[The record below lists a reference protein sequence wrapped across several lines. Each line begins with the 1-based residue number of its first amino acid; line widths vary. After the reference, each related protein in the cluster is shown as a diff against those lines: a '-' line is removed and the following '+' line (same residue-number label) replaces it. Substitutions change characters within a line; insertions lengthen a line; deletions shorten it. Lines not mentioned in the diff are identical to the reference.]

1 MDWSTL
7 PEVGVDKL
15 TIVDKARYFATA
27 AHAAVGQ
34 KRKYSDDD
42 YIVHPIRVANLVKQY
57 GGTDAMIAAAYLHDV
72 VEDTDVTMDTI
83 TSLFGSVVA
92 SLVKDLTDVSKPSDG
107 NREAR
112 KTIDRQHLAQAS
124 ADAQFVKCADIIDNS
139 WDIAENDPK
148 FWPVY
153 RREMIQVLDSMRK
166 VYKTDI
172 WLTALEKVTG
182 VRKLRAS

>member
-1 MDWSTL
+1 
-7 PEVGVDKL
+7 L

-57 GGTDAMIAAAYLHDV
+57 GGTEEMIAAAYLHDV

-107 NREAR
+107 NRG
-112 KTIDRQHLAQAS
+112 T
-124 ADAQFVKCADIIDNS
+124 
-139 WDIAENDPK
+139 
-148 FWPVY
+148 
-153 RREMIQVLDSMRK
+153 
-166 VYKTDI
+166 
-172 WLTALEKVTG
+172 
-182 VRKLRAS
+182 

>member
-1 MDWSTL
+1 M
-7 PEVGVDKL
+7 
-15 TIVDKARYFATA
+15 TIVDKAYTFATA

-34 KRKYSDDD
+34 KRKYDGAD

-72 VEDTDVTMDTI
+72 VEDTDVTMDVI

-112 KTIDRQHLAQAS
+112 KTIDRLHTADAS
-124 ADAQFVKCADIIDNS
+124 ADAQFIKCADIIDNAY
-139 WDIAENDPK
+139 DIADNDPS
-148 FWPVY
+148 FWRVY
-153 RREMIQVLDSMRK
+153 KREMSLLLDQMVRVK
-166 VYKTDI
+166 DTPIYLDARWALEEKK
-172 WLTALEKVTG
+172 LTA
-182 VRKLRAS
+182 

>member
-7 PEVGVDKL
+7 LEVGVDKL

-34 KRKYSDDD
+34 KRKYSNDD

-57 GGTDAMIAAAYLHDV
+57 GGTEEMIAAAYLHDV

-112 KTIDRQHLAQAS
+112 KTIDRQHTADAS
-124 ADAQFVKCADIIDNS
+124 ADAQFVKCADIIDNA
-139 WDIAENDPK
+139 WDIADNDPS
-148 FWPVY
+148 FWKVY
-153 RREMIQVLDSMRK
+153 QREMSLLLDEMSR
-166 VYKTDI
+166 VCGTDI
-172 WLTALEKVTG
+172 WNQAQQAIAQK
-182 VRKLRAS
+182 KAA

>member
-1 MDWSTL
+1 LDWSTL
-7 PEVGVDKL
+7 PKVGVDKL

-57 GGTDAMIAAAYLHDV
+57 GGTEEMIAAAYLHDV

-112 KTIDRQHLAQAS
+112 KTIDRLHTADAS
-124 ADAQFVKCADIIDNS
+124 ADAQFIKCADIMDNA
-139 WDIAENDPK
+139 WDIADNDPS
-148 FWPVY
+148 FWKVY
-153 RREMIQVLDSMRK
+153 QREMSLLLDEMSR
-166 VYKTDI
+166 VRGTDI
-172 WLTALEKVTG
+172 WNQAQQAIAQK
-182 VRKLRAS
+182 KAA

>member
-1 MDWSTL
+1 M
-7 PEVGVDKL
+7 

-57 GGTDAMIAAAYLHDV
+57 GGTEDMIAAAYLHDV

-92 SLVKDLTDVSKPSDG
+92 KYVSDLTDVSKPSDG

-112 KTIDRQHLAQAS
+112 KTIDRLHTADAS
-124 ADAQFVKCADIIDNS
+124 ADAQFIKCADIIDNAY
-139 WDIAENDPK
+139 DISDHDPS
-148 FWPVY
+148 FWRVY
-153 RREMIQVLDSMRK
+153 QREMSLLLDEMSR
-166 VYKTDI
+166 VRGTDI
-172 WLTALEKVTG
+172 WNQAQQAIAQK
-182 VRKLRAS
+182 KAA

>member
-1 MDWSTL
+1 M
-7 PEVGVDKL
+7 
-15 TIVDKARYFATA
+15 TIVEKAYTFATA

-34 KRKYSDDD
+34 KRKYDGAD
-42 YIVHPIRVANLVKQY
+42 YIVHPTRVANLVKQY

-112 KTIDRQHLAQAS
+112 KTIDRLHTADAS
-124 ADAQFVKCADIIDNS
+124 ADAQFIKCADIIDNAY
-139 WDIAENDPK
+139 DIADNDPS
-148 FWPVY
+148 FWRVY
-153 RREMIQVLDSMRK
+153 RREMSLLLDEMVRVK
-166 VYKTDI
+166 DTPIYLDARWALEEKQ
-172 WLTALEKVTG
+172 LTA
-182 VRKLRAS
+182 